1 MNLEPQKT
9 DSGIRT
15 LGGTARL
22 VVALAIVVLAV
33 VAILAVLDVIPR
45 AALTEVATK
54 TGIVVAIC
62 VTATVAIGFLTRR

>member
-9 DSGIRT
+9 ESEIRT

-22 VVALAIVVLAV
+22 FVTLTIIVLAL

-45 AALTEVATK
+45 AAFTEVAAK
-54 TGIVVAIC
+54 TGIVLGIC
-62 VTATVAIGFLTRR
+62 AAATVAIGFLTRR

>member
-22 VVALAIVVLAV
+22 FVGLAIIVLAL

-45 AALTEVATK
+45 DAFNEVAAK
-54 TGIVVAIC
+54 TGIIIGICAVAS
-62 VTATVAIGFLTRR
+62 VAIGFLTRR